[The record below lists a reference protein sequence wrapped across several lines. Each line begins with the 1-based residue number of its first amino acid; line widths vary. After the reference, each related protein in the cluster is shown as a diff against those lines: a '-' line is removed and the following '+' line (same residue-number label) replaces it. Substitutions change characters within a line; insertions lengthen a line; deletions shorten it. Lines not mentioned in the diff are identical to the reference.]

1 MKIWKNKQEVREY
14 VWNLLEKKKVALFP
28 NRGHIPNF
36 KGVEKTIEK
45 IKNIE
50 LWKKAKIIFI
60 SPDTPQRYLI
70 KHALNEKKLVIMAT
84 PRLRKGFAIVNS
96 YGNSLREILQN
107 SKIVGYDIPKPDLI
121 IIGSVAVDK
130 KGNRIG
136 KGGGFGDR
144 EIEIINSKF
153 GKVKVI
159 TNVHDLQVF
168 DDFSYFME
176 KHDHKVDI
184 IVTPTRIIECN

>member
-168 DDFSYFME
+168 DDFDYLME
-176 KHDHKVDI
+176 EHDHKVDI